1 MTPDE
6 VKNIA
11 KDIFDKAFDEKIDD
25 YATKN
30 QAGVSKIPA
39 HNHDGVS
46 VSKVDANN
54 LSFSVPYFK
63 LVNLT
68 STPSA
73 MIAGAVCSVSGTLY
87 ISNGTSWIK
96 VGAQ

>member
-1 MTPDE
+1 MNEEFRKIAEE
-6 VKNIA
+6 VFKEQIE
-11 KDIFDKAFDEKIDD
+11 I

-30 QAGVSKIPA
+30 LTSVSKIPT

-46 VSKVDANN
+46 VSKVNAND
-54 LSFSVPYFK
+54 LAFSVPFFR

-68 STPSA
+68 STPSG
-73 MIAGAVCSVSGTLY
+73 MIAGAICSVAGTLY

-96 VGAQ
+96 VGSQ